1 MKFEPI
7 LPPREYKVGLQK
19 QITIRDCGTVH
30 LEPDEQLTFLTR
42 DGNEYDFAAKDW
54 GYYATPSVN
63 GRLKSFGYKTAFVR
77 NTMGKHYVM
86 VVRED
91 KMDSFQTYLDAESQ
105 QVVSWL
111 DEQ

>member
-1 MKFEPI
+1 MKIEVKQ
-7 LPPREYKVGLQK
+7 PPREYKVGLQK
-19 QITIRDCGTVH
+19 QITIKDCGSVH
-30 LEPDEQLTFLTR
+30 LDADEQLTFLTG
-42 DGNEYDFAAKDW
+42 DGHEYDFAAKDW
-54 GYYATPSVN
+54 GYYATPSVD

-91 KMDSFQTYLDAESQ
+91 RMDSFQAYLDAESQ